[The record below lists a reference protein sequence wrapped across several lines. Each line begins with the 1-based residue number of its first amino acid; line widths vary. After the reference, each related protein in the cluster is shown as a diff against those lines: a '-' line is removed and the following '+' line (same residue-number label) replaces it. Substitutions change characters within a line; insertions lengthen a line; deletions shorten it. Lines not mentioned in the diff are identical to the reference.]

1 MKEMKGIRNSRKAI
15 YTAEKLIKN
24 TAAKDSRYKVSKG
37 DFEILGIAF
46 LLV

>member
-1 MKEMKGIRNSRKAI
+1 MKEIKAIRNSRNAI
-15 YTAEKLIKN
+15 YATEKLIKN

-37 DFEILGIAF
+37 DFETLGIAF